1 MRRAM
6 SDSECSE
13 PYDKLDKLC
22 SCSMTDFADHLQEA
36 LGPNYQ
42 LDRELMGGGMSRVF
56 VAIDRVLGRKVVV
69 KVLPPELAAG
79 VNRERFRREI
89 QVAAQLQH
97 PHIVP
102 LLSAGE
108 QGDLLWY
115 TMPYIDGESLRAALE
130 RKRQFTPRE
139 VIRILHDVI
148 DALAFAHERGVIHRD
163 IKPANILTQGS
174 HALVT
179 DFGVAKAISAALP
192 LSGVTSAGI
201 AIGTPAYMAPEQ
213 LAGDSTADHRMD
225 IYAAGLLAYELL
237 TGVSPFTSPSPRE
250 TLAAQLTR
258 DPKPLHEVST
268 DVPHSL
274 SVLIMR
280 CLAKDPDARP
290 QRADEVLRELDSLT
304 MPLGV
309 TPQEGTVKSP
319 TRRRPWAGVA
329 AIAILFAVLA
339 GVGYAVTRQRART
352 SLPPVTPPAPAAAA
366 RLPAPSESL
375 VKRAAAASGI
385 APPPVAKPLITHDD
399 SVRIA
404 DAVRRRLDAAKA
416 RDSVAKAKLA
426 EQTQRKMMD
435 SIIAAN
441 SGASATTA
449 TGPRRVIIAEPP
461 EVRQWPEAALLGRAV
476 ADSLRRILRPRTRQ
490 YNIVDADSVRLAL
503 VRSRDV
509 AELTKTLNSDLLV
522 SIRLTALPRDSAM
535 LLLQI
540 YDLGAVSSYR
550 SRAAAGRPVPK
561 NEVLENLDALLLS
574 TVTYL
579 DEMTRAPRRPPP
591 PP

>member
-1 MRRAM
+1 M

-375 VKRAAAASGI
+375 VKRAAAANGI

-490 YNIVDADSVRLAL
+490 YNIVDADSARLAL